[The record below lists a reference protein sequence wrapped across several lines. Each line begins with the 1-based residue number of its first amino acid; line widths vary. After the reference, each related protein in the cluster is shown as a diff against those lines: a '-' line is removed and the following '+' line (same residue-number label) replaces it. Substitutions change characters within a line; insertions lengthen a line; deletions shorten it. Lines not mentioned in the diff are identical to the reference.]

1 MDTLTQA
8 PSGTQ
13 WTIEAGAHRAVIVEV
28 GGALREYDDVVFG
41 YGENEI
47 CPSSAGKV
55 LAPWPNRIRD
65 GRYSYGGGVHQLA
78 LSEPAKHNAIHG
90 LVHWARWKLIEQLTD
105 AVTVEH
111 SVVPQ
116 PGYPWP
122 LVLRTT
128 WMVRS
133 DGLTAMHSATN
144 TGAEPCPF
152 GLGTHPYLRV
162 PGVAVEDLTL
172 TIPAGSRLLVDGRS
186 LPIGAAKVAGTD
198 FDYAEGRAIG
208 TTELDLAFGD
218 LDRGADG
225 RSAVTLAGPDGHGV
239 RVWADGAFNWWQ
251 VFTGDT
257 LAPAR
262 QRKSVAIEPMTCPA
276 DAFRSGRDL
285 ITIEP
290 GETWQASW
298 GIQAL

>member
-13 WTIEAGAHRAVIVEV
+13 WTIEAEGHRAVVVEV
-28 GGALREYDDVVFG
+28 GGGLREYDDVLFG
-41 YGENEI
+41 YDADQI

-65 GRYSYGGGVHQLA
+65 GRYTYGEAAHQLA
-78 LSEPAKHNAIHG
+78 LSEPARHNAIHG
-90 LVHWARWKLIEQLTD
+90 LVHWARWRLVDRTPGS
-105 AVTVEH
+105 VTVEH
-111 SVVPQ
+111 SLVPQ

-128 WMVRS
+128 WTVGA
-133 DGLTAMHSATN
+133 DGLTARHEATN

-162 PGVAVEDLTL
+162 PDVAIEDLTL
-172 TIPAGSRLLVDGRS
+172 TVPAASRLLVDGRN

-198 FDYAEGRAIG
+198 FDYSEGRVIG
-208 TTELDLAFGD
+208 AVELDLAFGH
-218 LDRGADG
+218 LDRDADG
-225 RSAVTLAGPDGHGV
+225 GSAVTIVGPSGRGV
-239 RVWADGAFNWWQ
+239 RVWADRSFNWWQ

-262 QRKSVAIEPMTCPA
+262 QRRSVAIEPMTCPA

-285 ITIEP
+285 VTLEP
-290 GETWQASW
+290 GVTWSASW
-298 GIQAL
+298 GIQGL